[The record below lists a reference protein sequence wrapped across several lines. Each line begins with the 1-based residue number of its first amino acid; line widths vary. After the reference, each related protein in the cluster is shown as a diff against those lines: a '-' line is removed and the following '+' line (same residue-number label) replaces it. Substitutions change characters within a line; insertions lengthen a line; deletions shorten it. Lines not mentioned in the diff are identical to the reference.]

1 MKLFRIMEASWR
13 RRVLEVARLPIPE
26 NQEISV
32 HYSCLDEI
40 WNRNKIIIDDVF
52 ISALATEIMISDD
65 IEPCFVNE

>member
-1 MKLFRIMEASWR
+1 M
-13 RRVLEVARLPIPE
+13 LEVARLPIPE

-52 ISALATEIMISDD
+52 IFAVASEIMKSDD
-65 IEPCFVNE
+65 IEPFFIDE